1 MTMRIVFSLL
11 AICLSVGAGCFGVGG
26 DSSISVTGQ
35 VTVGSAVWKDGGSV
49 LFQSDM
55 TSETAALDSH
65 GRFAMRIPPGIY
77 RVAVEPAGG
86 IPVERPDPRRGG
98 ILAKYM
104 MPSTSGITVSID
116 DDHRDLAIELDGAG
130 G

>member
-11 AICLSVGAGCFGVGG
+11 TICLSVGAGCFGVGG
-26 DSSISVTGQ
+26 DPSISVTGH
-35 VTVGSAVWKDGGSV
+35 VTVRSAVWKDGGSV

-55 TSETAALDSH
+55 TSATAVLDSN

-86 IPVERPDPRRGG
+86 IPVERPDPKRGG
-98 ILAKYM
+98 ILPKYM
-104 MPSTSGITVSID
+104 APSTSGITASID
-116 DDHRDLAIELDGAG
+116 DDHRDLVIALDGA
-130 G
+130 